1 MNESADISRREAER
15 IYGEAWAD
23 DYDVL
28 FDEVDERMID
38 RLVDLS
44 GSSRR
49 ALELAVGTGRVAI
62 PLSERAIEVSGIDVS
77 EAMLAKLADKPG
89 GEKVHTTLGDMVDV
103 AVDGTFPLVYVVFNS
118 FFVISSQERQ
128 VRCFQN
134 VSDHLEP
141 GGRFLVE
148 CFVPDVKR
156 FDSQNTR
163 FGVSEIG
170 HDGGYAYD
178 VAIHDSV
185 LQEVRSL
192 HIRTDADG
200 ANRALPVTVRYAW
213 PAELDLMARLAG
225 LELESRWAWY
235 DQSEFSETATASVS
249 IYRKV

>member
-1 MNESADISRREAER
+1 MNESADTSRQAER

-49 ALELAVGTGRVAI
+49 ALELAMGTGRVAI
-62 PLSERAIEVSGIDVS
+62 PLSGRGVEVSGIDVS
-77 EAMLAKLADKPG
+77 EAMLARMAAKPG
-89 GEKVHTTLGDMVDV
+89 GEKVHVTLGDMVEV
-103 AVDGTFPLVYVVFNS
+103 PVDGTFPLVYVVANS
-118 FFVISSQERQ
+118 FFVISTQERQ

-134 VSDHLEP
+134 VADHLEP
-141 GGRFLVE
+141 GGRFLLE

-156 FDSQNTR
+156 FDSENTR
-163 FGVSEIG
+163 MAVSEIG
-170 HDGGYAYD
+170 QDGSYAYE
-178 VAIHDSV
+178 VAIHDAV
-185 LQEVRSL
+185 HQEVRSL
-192 HIRTDADG
+192 HIRTGSDG
-200 ANRALPVTVRYAW
+200 TNRVLPVTIRYAW

-235 DQSEFSETATASVS
+235 DKREFTENSTASVS
-249 IYRKV
+249 VYRKV

>member
-1 MNESADISRREAER
+1 MNEPADTSREAER

-28 FDEVDERMID
+28 FDDVDERMID

-62 PLSERAIEVSGIDVS
+62 PLSQRGVEVSGIDIS
-77 EAMLAKLADKPG
+77 ASMLAKLADKPG
-89 GEKVHTTLGDMVDV
+89 GEKVHVTLGDMVEV
-103 AVDGTFPLVYVVFNS
+103 PVDGTFPLVYLVFNS
-118 FFVISSQERQ
+118 LFAISTQERQ

-134 VSDHLEP
+134 VADHLEP
-141 GGRFLVE
+141 GGRFLLE

-163 FGVSEIG
+163 LAVSEISD
-170 HDGGYAYD
+170 DGAYAYE
-178 VAIHDSV
+178 VAIHDPV
-185 LQEVRSL
+185 DQEVRSL
-192 HIRTDADG
+192 HIRTAPNQTD
-200 ANRALPVTVRYAW
+200 RVLPVTIRYAW

-225 LELESRWAWY
+225 LKLESRWAWY
-235 DQSEFSETATASVS
+235 DQSEFTETSTASVS
-249 IYRKV
+249 VFRKT

>member
-1 MNESADISRREAER
+1 MNESADTSREAER
-15 IYGEAWAD
+15 TYGEAWAD

-28 FDEVDERMID
+28 FDGVDERLID

-62 PLSERAIEVSGIDVS
+62 PLSERSVEVSGIDVS
-77 EAMLAKLADKPG
+77 ESMLARLAEKPG
-89 GEKVHTTLGDMVDV
+89 GEKVHVTLGDMVEV
-103 AVDGTFPLVYVVFNS
+103 PVSGTFPLVYVVANS
-118 FFVISSQERQ
+118 LFVISTQERQ

-134 VSDHLEP
+134 VADHLEP
-141 GGRFLVE
+141 GGRFLLE

-163 FGVSEIG
+163 MAVSEIG
-170 HDGGYAYD
+170 DDGGYAYE
-178 VAIHDSV
+178 VAIHDPV
-185 LQEVRSL
+185 HQEVRSL
-192 HIRTDADG
+192 HIRTDSTG
-200 ANRALPVTVRYAW
+200 SSRALPVTVRYAW

-235 DQSEFSETATASVS
+235 DQSEFTEDSTACVS
-249 IYRKV
+249 LYRKA

>member
-1 MNESADISRREAER
+1 MNESADTSRQAER
-15 IYGEAWAD
+15 VYGEAWAD

-28 FDEVDERMID
+28 FDDVDERMID

-62 PLSERAIEVSGIDVS
+62 PLSERGVEVSGIDVS
-77 EAMLAKLADKPG
+77 EAMLARLADKPG
-89 GEKVHTTLGDMVDV
+89 GDNVNLTLGDMVEV
-103 AVDGTFPLVYVVFNS
+103 PVEGTFPLVFVVFNS
-118 FFVISSQERQ
+118 LFAISTQERQ

-134 VSDHLEP
+134 VANHLDP

-156 FDSQNTR
+156 FDSENTR
-163 FGVSEIG
+163 MAVSEIG
-170 HDGGYAYD
+170 HNGAYAYE
-178 VAIHDSV
+178 VAIHDPV
-185 LQEVRSL
+185 QQEVRSL
-192 HIRTDADG
+192 HIRTGSDG
-200 ANRALPVTVRYAW
+200 ANQVLPVTIRYAW
-213 PAELDLMARLAG
+213 PSELDLMARLAG

-235 DQSEFSETATASVS
+235 DQSEFTETSTASVS

>member
-1 MNESADISRREAER
+1 MNESADTSRQAER

-49 ALELAVGTGRVAI
+49 ALELAMGTGRVAI
-62 PLSERAIEVSGIDVS
+62 PLSERGVEVSGIDVS
-77 EAMLAKLADKPG
+77 EAMLARMAAKPD
-89 GEKVHTTLGDMVDV
+89 GEKVHVTLGDMVEV
-103 AVDGTFPLVYVVFNS
+103 PVDGTFPLVYVVANS
-118 FFVISSQERQ
+118 FFVISTQERQ

-134 VSDHLEP
+134 VADHLEP
-141 GGRFLVE
+141 GGRFLLE

-156 FDSQNTR
+156 FDSENTR
-163 FGVSEIG
+163 MAVSEIG
-170 HDGGYAYD
+170 DDGEYAYE
-178 VAIHDSV
+178 VAIHDPV
-185 LQEVRSL
+185 QQEVRSL
-192 HIRTDADG
+192 HIRADSDG
-200 ANRALPVTVRYAW
+200 SSRSLPVTVRYAW

-235 DQSEFSETATASVS
+235 DKREFTENSTASVS
-249 IYRKV
+249 VYRKV